1 MIIIIITIISIII
14 FIMITTNN
22 KKLISKKN
30 TTSAAAS
37 TAKVVLGAAG
47 VKAVSL
53 LRKSSVNIGN
63 LNIPLKRTEQIPIPV
78 TKIIKKQSFVS
89 SNASTMIFDMSVL
102 SALNRHVQ

>member
-1 MIIIIITIISIII
+1 
-14 FIMITTNN
+14 MITTNN